1 MFLVSMFLIGCLAG
15 WIASTLACILLAP
28 VTFQGIVH
36 CRHCHHVFPRWSH
49 WFRPWPLKCT
59 SCSRR
64 DSLWPWLSA
73 GATGAV
79 FAGFTWMLIRAN
91 CQSIEEVQPS
101 GSLTTGRLPFH
112 LWLIFLLV
120 LVTLTDLLDYVIS
133 DIVVIVGVVSAVV
146 LAVFSGELQMI
157 HVWVN
162 WDEAIPGLRGPYL
175 PTWMDQHQHLHGL
188 VWSLAGMA
196 TGAGLLWILRLS
208 AQLVLGTPAV
218 GFGDVT
224 MMAMVGAFVG
234 WQPTL
239 CIIALAPL
247 AGMVVGPV
255 IRWITGRSFVAFGPY
270 LAVSTLIIL
279 CSWSTIWRDWSLR
292 TVFSHWPSVV
302 GLVAGAVV
310 VLTLLLLVV
319 RGFRSLPTSAM
330 RR

>member
-1 MFLVSMFLIGCLAG
+1 
-15 WIASTLACILLAP
+15 
-28 VTFQGIVH
+28 
-36 CRHCHHVFPRWSH
+36 
-49 WFRPWPLKCT
+49 
-59 SCSRR
+59 
-64 DSLWPWLSA
+64 
-73 GATGAV
+73 
-79 FAGFTWMLIRAN
+79 MLIEAN

-101 GSLTTGRLPFH
+101 GTLTSGRLPFH
-112 LWLIFLLV
+112 LWLISLLV

-133 DIVVIVGVVSAVV
+133 DIVVIVGVVSAVA
-146 LAVFSGELQMI
+146 LAVFSGELQMV
-157 HVWVN
+157 HFWVN

-175 PTWMDQHQHLHGL
+175 PTWMDQHRHLHGL
-188 VWSLAGMA
+188 VWSLAGMV

-239 CIIALAPL
+239 CIIAFAPL

-270 LAVSTLIIL
+270 LAVSTLTIL
-279 CSWSTIWRDWSLR
+279 CSWSMIWRDWSLR

-302 GLVAGAVV
+302 GLVAGSVV